1 MLDTL
6 NDFKNPRILIFFLA
20 IFVISFSIVYG
31 IYSTIADHIHIRDY
45 KANPY
50 APVVLMVKMEGGYN
64 IIVVK
69 SIAKDQATCFQM
81 KRLIDSKADARI
93 YLMHIT
99 KGLKSPLTEQ
109 PLDMR
114 ADVFKTMDIVEL
126 TSPS

>member
-20 IFVISFSIVYG
+20 IFIISFSIVYG

-45 KANPY
+45 KTTPH

-64 IIVVK
+64 ILVVE
-69 SIAKDQATCFQM
+69 SIANDHAKCFQM

-93 YLMHIT
+93 YLMHIA
-99 KGLKSPLTEQ
+99 KGLKSPLTAQ
-109 PLDMR
+109 PLDIR
-114 ADVFKTMDIVEL
+114 TDVFKNMDIVEMV
-126 TSPS
+126 SPS